1 MSLSGAPSVT
11 SPRAGAWTDIR
22 NSIRGVP
29 RDYTTGNIGRAVML
43 LAIPMVLEMSMQSLF
58 AVVDV
63 FFVARLGP
71 EAVAILGLS
80 DSLLA
85 LVFSV
90 AIGLCMGTTAM
101 VARRIGEGSP
111 EQASV
116 TAVQAIAT
124 GIAVSIVL
132 GTVGVVWASDLLQML
147 GASPELAAN
156 GRSFTSIM
164 LGGSVTVMLLFLINA
179 IFRGAG
185 DAALAM
191 RSLWLANLI
200 NMVLDPGLI
209 FGLGP
214 FPEMGLEGAA
224 IATTFGRAMGV
235 LYQVRQLTNGRGVIR
250 IDWRRVAMDLAVMA
264 RLLRVSG
271 IGVVQYLIST
281 ASFLGLIRIL
291 APFGETALAGYTIAI
306 RIIIFILLPAWGM
319 GNAAATL
326 VGQNLGAGN
335 PERAE
340 QFGVPG
346 VDRAVPLRARRTNRR
361 VIHDRTD
368 RSRHRHCVSPDDLL
382 QLRLLGLRAGHGPSV
397 QWLGQHHDANLDQF
411 LRLLGGPTAA
421 GLDAVRPGRVRAN
434 RTVRSHRLLPKP
446 ARGGRGAGI
455 PPRHMEAT
463 ADLAVFLWALVERQ
477 DALPEADALGRHLDQ
492 FVVVDELDRL
502 LEIE

>member
-1 MSLSGAPSVT
+1 MSSISASTDGAPRT
-11 SPRAGAWTDIR
+11 GLWTDVR
-22 NSIRGVP
+22 DSIRGVP
-29 RDYTTGNIGRAVML
+29 RDYTVGNIGRAVML

-101 VARRIGEGSP
+101 VSRRIGEGSP
-111 EQASV
+111 EQASL

-124 GIAVSIVL
+124 GVALSIVL
-132 GTVGVVWASDLLQML
+132 GTIGVVWAPDLLQML
-147 GASPELAAN
+147 GATPELAAN

-191 RSLWLANLI
+191 RSLWLANLT
-200 NMVLDPGLI
+200 NMVLDPVLI

-214 FPEMGLEGAA
+214 IPAMGLEGAA

-235 LYQVRQLTNGRGVIR
+235 LYQIRHLTNRQGVIH
-250 IDWRRVAMDLAVMA
+250 IDWRRVTISVGVMA

-340 QFGVPG
+340 Q
-346 VDRAVPLRARRTNRR
+346 AVWFTARC
-361 VIHDRTD
+361 
-368 RSRHRHCVSPDDLL
+368 SSAFLGS
-382 QLRLLGLRAGHGPSV
+382 LGLLLFMLATPIVALFTTDPDATETAIACLRTISFSYVFWGFGLVTVQAFNGSGDTTTPTWINFFVFWVVQLPLAWTLSNPLGLGPRGLFIAIAVCQS
-397 QWLGQHHDANLDQF
+397 
-411 LRLLGGPTAA
+411 LL
-421 GLDAVRPGRVRAN
+421 AVVGV
-434 RTVRSHRLLPKP
+434 TVFR
-446 ARGGRGAGI
+446 RGAWK
-455 PPRHMEAT
+455 R
-463 ADLAVFLWALVERQ
+463 R
-477 DALPEADALGRHLDQ
+477 
-492 FVVVDELDRL
+492 
-502 LEIE
+502 EI

>member
-1 MSLSGAPSVT
+1 
-11 SPRAGAWTDIR
+11 
-22 NSIRGVP
+22 
-29 RDYTTGNIGRAVML
+29 
-43 LAIPMVLEMSMQSLF
+43 
-58 AVVDV
+58 
-63 FFVARLGP
+63 
-71 EAVAILGLS
+71 
-80 DSLLA
+80 
-85 LVFSV
+85 
-90 AIGLCMGTTAM
+90 
-101 VARRIGEGSP
+101 
-111 EQASV
+111 
-116 TAVQAIAT
+116 
-124 GIAVSIVL
+124 
-132 GTVGVVWASDLLQML
+132 ML
-147 GASPELAAN
+147 GATPELAAN
-156 GRSFTSIM
+156 DRSFTSIM

-200 NMVLDPGLI
+200 NMVLDPVLI

-235 LYQVRQLTNGRGVIR
+235 VYQVRHLTNGRGVIR

-340 QFGVPG
+340 
-346 VDRAVPLRARRTNRR
+346 RAVWFTARCSSAFLGSVGLFLFALAEPIVALFTTEPAAAVTAIACLRTISFSYVFWGFGLVTVQAFNGSGDTTTPTWINFFVFWVVQLPLAWTL
-361 VIHDRTD
+361 
-368 RSRHRHCVSPDDLL
+368 SGP
-382 QLRLLGLRAGHGPSV
+382 AG
-397 QWLGQHHDANLDQF
+397 F
-411 LRLLGGPTAA
+411 GPTGLFAA
-421 GLDAVRPGRVRAN
+421 IAFCQSL
-434 RTVRSHRLLPKP
+434 
-446 ARGGRGAGI
+446 
-455 PPRHMEAT
+455 
-463 ADLAVFLWALVERQ
+463 LAVVGVLVFRRGTWKRRQ
-477 DALPEADALGRHLDQ
+477 
-492 FVVVDELDRL
+492 
-502 LEIE
+502 I

>member
-1 MSLSGAPSVT
+1 MSLSGAPPVT

-29 RDYTTGNIGRAVML
+29 RDYTTGSIGRAVML

-132 GTVGVVWASDLLQML
+132 GTIGVVWASDLLQML
-147 GASPELAAN
+147 GATPELAAN

-200 NMVLDPGLI
+200 NIVLDPVLI

-235 LYQVRQLTNGRGVIR
+235 LYQIRHLTNGRGVIR
-250 IDWRRVAMDLAVMA
+250 IDWRRVTMDLAVMG

-271 IGVVQYLIST
+271 IGVVQYLTST

-340 QFGVPG
+340 RSVWFTARCSSAFLGSVGLFLFALAEPVVALFTTEPAAAATAIACLRTISFSYVFWGFGLVTVQAFNGSGDTTTPTWINFFIFW
-346 VDRAVPLRARRTNRR
+346 VVQLPLAWTL
-361 VIHDRTD
+361 
-368 RSRHRHCVSPDDLL
+368 SGP
-382 QLRLLGLRAGHGPSV
+382 AG
-397 QWLGQHHDANLDQF
+397 F
-411 LRLLGGPTAA
+411 GPTGLFAA
-421 GLDAVRPGRVRAN
+421 IACSQSL
-434 RTVRSHRLLPKP
+434 
-446 ARGGRGAGI
+446 
-455 PPRHMEAT
+455 
-463 ADLAVFLWALVERQ
+463 LAVVGVLVFRR
-477 DALPEADALGRHLDQ
+477 GTWKR
-492 FVVVDELDRL
+492 RK
-502 LEIE
+502 I

>member
-111 EQASV
+111 E
-116 TAVQAIAT
+116 
-124 GIAVSIVL
+124 
-132 GTVGVVWASDLLQML
+132 
-147 GASPELAAN
+147 LAAN

-200 NMVLDPGLI
+200 NMVLDPVLI

-340 QFGVPG
+340 QSVWFTARCSSAFLGSVGLFLFALAEPIVALFTTEPAAAATAIACLRTISFSYVFWGFGLVTVQAFNGSGDTTTPTWINFF
-346 VDRAVPLRARRTNRR
+346 VFWVVQLPLAWTL
-361 VIHDRTD
+361 
-368 RSRHRHCVSPDDLL
+368 SGP
-382 QLRLLGLRAGHGPSV
+382 AG
-397 QWLGQHHDANLDQF
+397 F
-411 LRLLGGPTAA
+411 GPTGLFAA
-421 GLDAVRPGRVRAN
+421 IAFCQSL
-434 RTVRSHRLLPKP
+434 
-446 ARGGRGAGI
+446 
-455 PPRHMEAT
+455 
-463 ADLAVFLWALVERQ
+463 LAVVGVLVFRRGTWKRRQ
-477 DALPEADALGRHLDQ
+477 
-492 FVVVDELDRL
+492 
-502 LEIE
+502 I

>member
-1 MSLSGAPSVT
+1 MSLNSVPADV
-11 SPRAGAWTDIR
+11 SPPTGLWTDIV

-29 RDYTTGNIGRAVML
+29 RDYTVGSIGRAVML
-43 LAIPMVLEMSMQSLF
+43 LSVPMVLEMSMQSLF

-101 VARRIGEGSP
+101 VSRRIGEGSP
-111 EQASV
+111 DQAAL

-124 GIAVSIVL
+124 GVAVSIIL
-132 GTVGVVWASDLLQML
+132 GTIGVVWAPDLLQML
-147 GASPELAAN
+147 GATPELAAE

-164 LGGSVTVMLLFLINA
+164 LGGSITVMLLFLINA

-191 RSLWLANLI
+191 RSLWLANVI
-200 NMVLDPGLI
+200 NMVLDPVLI

-214 FPEMGLEGAA
+214 IPAMGLEGAA
-224 IATTFGRAMGV
+224 IATTFGRSMGV
-235 LYQVRQLTNGRGVIR
+235 LYQLRHLTNGRGVIR
-250 IDWRRVAMDLAVMA
+250 IDWRRVTISVGIMA

-281 ASFLGLIRIL
+281 ASFLGLIRVL

-306 RIIIFILLPAWGM
+306 RIIIFILLPAWGL
-319 GNAAATL
+319 GNAATTL

-340 QFGVPG
+340 RSVWFT
-346 VDRAVPLRARRTNRR
+346 ARCSSAFLGSVGLLLFLFATPI
-361 VIHDRTD
+361 VALFTTE
-368 RSRHRHCVSPDDLL
+368 PD
-382 QLRLLGLRAGHGPSV
+382 
-397 QWLGQHHDANLDQF
+397 
-411 LRLLGGPTAA
+411 AA
-421 GLDAVRPGRVRAN
+421 GTAIACL
-434 RTVRSHRLLPKP
+434 RTISFSYVFWGFGLVTVQAFNGSGDTTTPTWINFFVFWVVQLPLAWTLSGP
-446 ARGGRGAGI
+446 AGFGPRGLFAAI
-455 PPRHMEAT
+455 AFCQSL
-463 ADLAVFLWALVERQ
+463 LAVVGVMMFRRGTWKRRQ
-477 DALPEADALGRHLDQ
+477 
-492 FVVVDELDRL
+492 
-502 LEIE
+502 I